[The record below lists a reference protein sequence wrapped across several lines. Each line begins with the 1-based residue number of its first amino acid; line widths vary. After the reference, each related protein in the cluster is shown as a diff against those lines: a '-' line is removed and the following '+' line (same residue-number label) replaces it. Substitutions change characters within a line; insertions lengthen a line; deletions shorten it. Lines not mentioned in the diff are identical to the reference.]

1 MGWFDPLT
9 AVIVFAVTSVL
20 WAVFGRLRPPK

>member
-9 AVIVFAVTSVL
+9 AVVVFAVTSVL
-20 WAVFGRLRPPK
+20 WAVLGRVRKP